1 MDDAAQRT
9 LNVINNA
16 TREQNPPGPCEE
28 NTVEKSNV
36 ELLNAYSRTVITEVE
51 AVDPAI
57 VSISTGTRSK
67 DAEPE
72 EGGAG
77 SGVIIAPDGYIL
89 TNDHV
94 VHGSDCWR
102 CR

>member
-1 MDDAAQRT
+1 MDDAVQRT

-16 TREQNPPGPCEE
+16 TREQNPPAPCKVD
-28 NTVEKSNV
+28 TVDKSNV
-36 ELLNAYSRTVITEVE
+36 ELLDAFSRAVIIVVE
-51 AVDPAI
+51 TIGPAI

-89 TNDHV
+89 THDHA
-94 VHGSDCWR
+94 VHGSTCWLFR
-102 CR
+102 